1 MFHIKIK
8 KLREDHGLTQ
18 KEVADLLHVERTT
31 YSYYESGKTSS
42 SIPMIVKLSELY
54 SVLCDY
60 LIKDDIKCKNPINM
74 ENNEYNKK

>member
-1 MFHIKIK
+1 MLNIKIEN
-8 KLREDHGLTQ
+8 LRKNYRLAPKQVSGFL
-18 KEVADLLHVERTT
+18 AIERST
-31 YSYYESGKTSS
+31 YSYYETGKTSS

-54 SVLCDY
+54 SVSCDY